1 MNILARLVEAASRR
15 LDPERREQLF
25 RRLRR
30 LRHPARLGSL
40 RRTAP
45 LSESWGF
52 DRGTPI
58 DRYYIEGFLERHAAD
73 IRGTVLEVAN
83 AAYTMRFGR
92 GVERSEVLDIKSDNA
107 AATIV
112 ADLSRADGVPGEQFD
127 CFILTQTL
135 QLIYNVDA
143 AVRHAHRLLRPGGV
157 LLVTVPVISRLVP
170 RYGLESDFWRFT
182 PASCHR
188 LFGDVFGE
196 NVEVSS
202 FGNALTAIGFL
213 AGLAHEE
220 LRRSELDAHHA
231 DFPLIAC
238 VRAVKSGVPA

>member
-1 MNILARLVEAASRR
+1 
-15 LDPERREQLF
+15 
-25 RRLRR
+25 
-30 LRHPARLGSL
+30 
-40 RRTAP
+40 
-45 LSESWGF
+45 
-52 DRGTPI
+52 
-58 DRYYIEGFLERHAAD
+58 
-73 IRGTVLEVAN
+73 
-83 AAYTMRFGR
+83 MRFGR
-92 GVERSEVLDIKSDNA
+92 GVERSEVLDIKADNA

-182 PASCHR
+182 PASCRR